1 MLPSLNPLAPLPTAA
16 GHGHAGAPRSPG
28 LTDRA
33 CKRIAFG
40 LIFASVVFHIAYLA
54 LACPLDLS
62 PDEAHYWQ
70 WSRHLAWSYYSK
82 GPLVAWL
89 IRASCEVFGSLSE
102 SLVGS
107 PMLAVRLPAVV
118 CHAALLAGWYVLA
131 ALTLRSHRAAL
142 AVVALALTFPP
153 VIAGAVLMTI
163 DPPFLACWCW
173 AAIGVWKG
181 LQGGEGA
188 EPNPPSPFAVR

>member
-1 MLPSLNPLAPLPTAA
+1 MLPSLNPVASRLPVGPSQPSATT
-16 GHGHAGAPRSPG
+16 G

-33 CKRIAFG
+33 CKRIACG
-40 LIFASVVFHIAYLA
+40 LILASVAFHVAYLA
-54 LACPLDLS
+54 FNCPLDLS

-89 IRASCEVFGSLSE
+89 IGASCAVFGPLSE

-107 PMLAVRLPAVV
+107 PMLAVRLPAVG
-118 CHAALLAGWYVLA
+118 CHAALLAGWYI
-131 ALTLRSHRAAL
+131 LTASTLKSHRAAL
-142 AVVALALTFPP
+142 ALVGLALTFPP
-153 VIAGAVLMTI
+153 VSGGAAVMPI

-173 AAIGVWKG
+173 AAVGVWKG
-181 LQGGEGA
+181 LAE
-188 EPNPPSPFAVR
+188 EPNPPAPFPG